1 MGQVKCQAPHTT
13 SGEEVWRA
21 RDQRELFRLL
31 GPPQS
36 ISVAGHVFAHTH
48 YSVSCGVRLWAARPM
63 FTLTPGGV
71 EGEGGG
77 GVPGSSARENNSPY
91 RLSCFTRTF
100 QAYFNESTMPVC
112 VWVCVCYENYKWN
125 MMTLQGHILLQSS
138 KIACP
143 RSRWLRGQNV
153 GVVNFYA
160 YTCFCEYIR
169 ENEKFF
175 PVDFGPKKIFVKV
188 YQISWHCPFK
198 NKTKEFRW
206 TSKVV
211 NKFVLY
217 PCLYGLLYS
226 VI

>member
-21 RDQRELFRLL
+21 KDQRELFRLL

-100 QAYFNESTMPVC
+100 QACFNESTMPVC
-112 VWVCVCYENYKWN
+112 VGVCVGVGVGVGVCVCVCVCYENYKWN

-143 RSRWLRGQNV
+143 RSR
-153 GVVNFYA
+153 
-160 YTCFCEYIR
+160 
-169 ENEKFF
+169 
-175 PVDFGPKKIFVKV
+175 
-188 YQISWHCPFK
+188 
-198 NKTKEFRW
+198 
-206 TSKVV
+206 
-211 NKFVLY
+211 
-217 PCLYGLLYS
+217 
-226 VI
+226 